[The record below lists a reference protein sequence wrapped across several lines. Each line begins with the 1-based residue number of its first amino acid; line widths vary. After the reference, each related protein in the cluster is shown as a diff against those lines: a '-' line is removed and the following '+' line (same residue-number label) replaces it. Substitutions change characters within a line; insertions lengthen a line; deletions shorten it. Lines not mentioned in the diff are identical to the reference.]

1 MFSAVFEAN
10 PDPKSS
16 QPRQFSAV
24 AAGRVSS
31 SLVIYNV
38 FCRFEANPDPKS
50 LQTRQLSA
58 VTMDPR
64 GPGCYW
70 SEGFLEMVHS
80 LLSRLQQN
88 RWTEQCQKHILF
100 FIGEAIGETIGCDC
114 GLWYLFGV

>member
-1 MFSAVFEAN
+1 MFSAV
-10 PDPKSS
+10 
-16 QPRQFSAV
+16 
-24 AAGRVSS
+24 
-31 SLVIYNV
+31 
-38 FCRFEANPDPKS
+38 FEANPDPKS

-64 GPGCYW
+64 GAGCYW

-88 RWTEQCQKHILF
+88 RWTEQCQKHILV

-114 GLWYLFGV
+114 GLWHLFGV